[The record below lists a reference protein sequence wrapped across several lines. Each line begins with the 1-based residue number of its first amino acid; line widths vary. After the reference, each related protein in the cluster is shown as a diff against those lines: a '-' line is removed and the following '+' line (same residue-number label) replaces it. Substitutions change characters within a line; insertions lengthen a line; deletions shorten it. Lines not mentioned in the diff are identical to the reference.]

1 MLQLAGDGLG
11 RDPPHRPR
19 RVEGF
24 REVDRRTVARWWL
37 LRRVLTHVELVYRP
51 GERALAIELFEVL
64 GCRPVDRGGEYFT
77 SFVEPS
83 DRDYGTNVLYAS
95 EVTPSQWAL
104 EQALQA
110 GTELAQPM
118 RDYVEHLR
126 RQPQRSFH
134 FGLRIPER
142 AALEATIERIGI
154 AGEQDPELA
163 GRVAIAGVF
172 RPGEPGAVTDTMIQ
186 AFVWT
191 DVVASGL
198 LTLGQHIELQWHVP
212 HREP

>member
-1 MLQLAGDGLG
+1 MVVMG
-11 RDPPHRPR
+11 R
-19 RVEGF
+19 
-24 REVDRRTVARWWL
+24 L
-37 LRRVLTHVELVYRP
+37 LTHVELVYRP
-51 GERALAIELFEVL
+51 GERALAIELFELL

-77 SFVEPS
+77 SLIEPA
-83 DRDYGTNVLYAS
+83 DGDYVTNVLYAS

-110 GTELAQPM
+110 EGTLSEPM
-118 RDYVEHLR
+118 SAYAEHLR

-134 FGLRIPER
+134 FGIRVPER
-142 AALEATIERIGI
+142 AALETAIERLGT
-154 AGEQDPELA
+154 AGEQDPKFA
-163 GRVAIAGVF
+163 GRVAVAGVF
-172 RPGEPGAVTDTMIQ
+172 RPGDAGALTDTMIQ

-212 HREP
+212 EPDADSRPADR